1 MSSPSSSTT
10 SPSPSTRGLGVI
22 AIVGAVAWI
31 GTVAAFHLIRPDLS
45 PGDAY
50 ISNYA
55 RGEWAWVMQAAFL
68 INAAG
73 WAAAG
78 LGLRR
83 VLAPAPGATALAVL
97 GGVAALGMSLAG
109 IFRADPLLTTDP
121 SLEGLIHSRTAGL
134 AFLCFIAIGF
144 VGWWAAR
151 RSDAWGDWSLPSLA
165 FGFTTLI
172 LFVTFNAW
180 PAVAGGGFGWWQRLL
195 AAVVIPGALAS
206 VGWRLTREASRKD
219 VAPQP
224 HSRRPAEVRP
234 AP

>member
-1 MSSPSSSTT
+1 MSTM
-10 SPSPSTRGLGVI
+10 SPSTRVLGVV
-22 AIVGAVAWI
+22 AIVGAVVWI
-31 GTVAAFHLIRPDLS
+31 GTVAAFHLIRPDLA

-55 RGEWAWVMQAAFL
+55 RGDWAWVMQAAFL

-78 LGLRR
+78 FGLRR
-83 VLAPAPGATALAVL
+83 VLAPASGATALAVL
-97 GGVAALGMSLAG
+97 GALAATGMVLAG
-109 IFRADPLLTTDP
+109 VFRADPLGTTDP

-151 RSDAWGDWSLPSLA
+151 RADAWRDWAVPSLA
-165 FGFTTLI
+165 FGFTTLV

-195 AAVVIPGALAS
+195 AAVVIPGALAA
-206 VGWRLTREASRKD
+206 VGWRLTRD
-219 VAPQP
+219 APQEEFATQP
-224 HSRRPAEVRP
+224 HAHLPAEVRP